1 MKLKD
6 KVAIITGAVAPQGLE
21 KAIADGTPNP
31 ARKLSSSAAATGI
44 NCMSRGGEMKRR
56 PESAAVSACAYFQL
70 TSALHVQSS
79 RCCSQFS
86 PITRV
91 CYSYR

>member
-44 NCMSRGGEMKRR
+44 NCMSRVRQPSVK
-56 PESAAVSACAYFQL
+56 PEEK
-70 TSALHVQSS
+70 
-79 RCCSQFS
+79 
-86 PITRV
+86 
-91 CYSYR
+91 